1 MWGVLALAIWVVA
14 GPGAMQASAGASW
27 AWQPMWLLSG
37 LALVAVL
44 LWGPGIWPG
53 LLLGGVIGYAVHGW
67 QWGAAGGALALA
79 AVFGAWLARRL
90 TGTRR
95 PVSTPRELCLLAVAA
110 GVSAAVVSAPVATT
124 AAAMTTPDMHA
135 IAIAAAWVNGVLA
148 SVVGTLIVASLLLSA
163 TAGRPPR
170 RSLNQ
175 ALLSTAVAVL
185 TVCACYLIFSGILA
199 DSEWADPLLAVLLVP
214 MLLWTAYRLRVRGT
228 ALVVGL
234 LVIGIVHGS
243 FQGYG
248 PFPVGESWMALL
260 MMQLFIVVIVLTG
273 LTFAT
278 ALDDNERTHR
288 MLTRTLARSD
298 KRVRERTAELLAVN
312 RTLSNEITRHTRT
325 LRLSRGRTH
334 VLELIATGAP
344 LERVLACLV
353 AETESVQSGLTCV
366 AMVTTPESHRWRI
379 AAAPGVSSDLAEA
392 VRDAVQQRCQQG
404 IRVDERCLVADVRRH
419 PQLAMLQGPAGR
431 AGVRAAWWEPVAA
444 SDGTLLGAFMLLR
457 RCPGPPSAYDLEVL
471 DAAARLAGLAVERK
485 RVDDQLHELAN
496 RDRLTGLLNRA
507 AFSEA
512 LASAVSHAER
522 SGERVGLLFF
532 DLDGFKQI
540 NDSVGHAAG
549 DELLT
554 RVAQRLREC
563 TRAEDRLGRLGGDE
577 FTVAV
582 ADAPDAHGLRH
593 LAEKL
598 LAELAAPYSLQGG
611 ERMVTPS
618 IGISVYPDDAAS
630 ADELLRQADMAMYCS
645 KRSGGAVAHFFA
657 ARMNEE
663 TRERM
668 RLEAELRE
676 ALCRDELVLYFQPQ
690 WSLRTGEMTGVE
702 ALLRWTH
709 PTRGLL
715 SPSAFLPAVESCAL
729 SRRIGRWVMEHA
741 VTRVAAWEA
750 QGTRPLRLSVNIS
763 PAHLRAPEFL
773 DDLDAVFSAT
783 TLAAERVELE
793 VSETG
798 LGEAGARLSE
808 RFDGCRAR
816 GIRFAINEFGIGSA
830 SLARLRT
837 CPVSRLKIDRAFV
850 SELSVESSHVSLMA
864 SMVGLAHNLG
874 LSVTA
879 EGVETGT
886 QCRLVRDSG
895 CDEVQGR
902 YLGVP
907 VCADAFLDIHRRQLR
922 PPAANERP
930 IQRIR
935 PLADE
940 RAS

>member
-1 MWGVLALAIWVVA
+1 MVAWV
-14 GPGAMQASAGASW
+14 
-27 AWQPMWLLSG
+27 WQPLWLPAG

-44 LWGPGIWPG
+44 LWGPGIWPVV
-53 LLLGGVIGYAVHGW
+53 LVGGVGAYAVHGW
-67 QWGAAGGALALA
+67 TWATAGVAGAALALS
-79 AVFGAWLARRL
+79 AVVGARLARRL

-95 PVSTPRELCLLAVAA
+95 PVSTPRELCLLGVAA
-110 GVSAAVVSAPVATT
+110 GVSAAVVSAPVAS
-124 AAAMTTPDMHA
+124 AAVATMAPDAQA
-135 IAIAAAWVNGVLA
+135 IALVAGWANGVLA
-148 SVVGTLIVASLLLSA
+148 SVVGTLIAAALLLPA
-163 TAGRPPR
+163 TAERPPPK
-170 RSLNQ
+170 SLDQ
-175 ALLSTAVAVL
+175 TLLSVAVAVL
-185 TVCACYLIFSGILA
+185 TVCSGFLLFSGILA
-199 DSEWADPLLAVLLVP
+199 GSGWAGPLLALLLVP

-234 LVIGIVHGS
+234 LVVEVVHGS
-243 FQGYG
+243 YQGYG
-248 PFPVGESWMALL
+248 PFAVGESWMATLL
-260 MMQLFIVVIVLTG
+260 MLLFIMVIVMTG
-273 LTFAT
+273 LIFAT

-298 KRVRERTAELLAVN
+298 MRVRQRTAELLAVN
-312 RTLSNEITRHTRT
+312 RTLSSEITRHTRT
-325 LRLSRGRTH
+325 LRLSRGRSR

-353 AETESVQSGLTCV
+353 AETESAQAGLTCV
-366 AMVTTPESHRWRI
+366 AMVTTPDNHRWRVVT
-379 AAAPGVSSDLAEA
+379 APSVPRDLAEA
-392 VRDAVQQRCQQG
+392 VREAVQQCCRQG

-419 PQLAMLQGPAGR
+419 PQFAVLQRPAER
-431 AGVRAAWWEPVAA
+431 AGVRAAWWEPIAA

-457 RCPGPPSAYDLEVL
+457 RTPGAPGAHDLEVL

-507 AFSEA
+507 AFAEA
-512 LASAVSHAER
+512 LAGAVSHAER
-522 SGERVGLLFF
+522 CGERVGLLFF

-563 TRAEDRLGRLGGDE
+563 TRADDRLGRLGGDE

-582 ADAPDAHGLRH
+582 TDAPDAHGLRH

-598 LAELAAPYSLQGG
+598 LAALAAPYSLQGG

-618 IGISVYPDDAAS
+618 IGISVYPDDAAN
-630 ADELLRQADMAMYCS
+630 ADDLLRQADMAMYCS
-645 KRSGGAVAHFFA
+645 KRSGGAVVHFFA

-676 ALCRDELVLYFQPQ
+676 ALCREELVLYFQPQ
-690 WSLRTGEMTGVE
+690 WSLLSGEMTGVE
-702 ALLRWTH
+702 ALLRWHH

-741 VTRVAAWEA
+741 VSCVAGWEA
-750 QGTRPLRLSVNIS
+750 QGTRALRLSVNLS
-763 PAHLRAPEFL
+763 PAHLSAPEFL

-783 TLAAERVELE
+783 TLPAERVELE
-793 VSETG
+793 VSEAG
-798 LGEAGARLSE
+798 LGDAGMRLSE

-830 SLARLRT
+830 SLARLRA

-850 SELSVESSHVSLMA
+850 GELSVESSHVSLMA
-864 SMVGLAHNLG
+864 SMVALAHNLG

-907 VCADAFLDIHRRQLR
+907 VCADAFLNTYRRQLR
-922 PPAANERP
+922 LPAANELP
-930 IQRIR
+930 IRCIR

-940 RAS
+940 RAG